1 MNRLL
6 LLAGLVLV
14 IYIMNE
20 KKVFKSLSSKS
31 NSLFGKNNTL
41 LIVLFCGFILFMCMR
56 KNVEGLTQPTD
67 GECPTEFPNKHTVK
81 VVSPDP
87 FNEIEVCINNDTQG
101 VLILNG
107 ADNSESTGDEPTG
120 DKPGVNE
127 PTGDKPGANELMDD
141 EPTDDEPKGGESPPA
156 EKEPASGS
164 KPPSGEINSS
174 PMALKRQ

>member
-81 VVSPDP
+81 VVSPNP
-87 FNEIEVCINNDTQG
+87 FNEIEVCINNDTQS

-107 ADNSESTGDEPTG
+107 ADNSEPTGDEPTGGKPAGGEPTG
-120 DKPGVNE
+120 DKPG
-127 PTGDKPGANELMDD
+127 GNELM
-141 EPTDDEPKGGESPPA
+141 DDEPKGGESPPA

-164 KPPSGEINSS
+164 KPPSGRRNTRS
-174 PMALKRQ
+174 PMALR